1 MSAFAPGFCARAAVA
16 AMLTAVLVF
25 AGCLGTNDSDDA
37 LGPLPPCGP
46 SHASKRIAAA
56 RYLEGRSGV
65 RLAYTLPP
73 AGGEACGFATDL
85 HRGVLYVE
93 LRTPERV
100 SGPTVTELGCV
111 EATLDRPAAPGIP
124 LRPVL
129 EVRPDRVAE
138 KVGVDPREL
147 VANAQDC
154 PTVSQLQPSF
164 GFD

>member
-1 MSAFAPGFCARAAVA
+1 
-16 AMLTAVLVF
+16 MLTAALVF
-25 AGCLGTNDSDDA
+25 AGCLGANDSDDS

-56 RYLEGRSGV
+56 RYLEGRSRI

-73 AGGEACGFATDL
+73 TGGEVCGFATDL

-111 EATLDRPAAPGIP
+111 EATLDRPAEPGVP

-129 EVRPDRVAE
+129 EVRPSRVAE

-147 VANAQDC
+147 VADARDC
-154 PTVSQLQPSF
+154 PTVSELQPSF

>member
-1 MSAFAPGFCARAAVA
+1 MAIEWR
-16 AMLTAVLVF
+16 L
-25 AGCLGTNDSDDA
+25 A
-37 LGPLPPCGP
+37 LGALAVGFALVVAGLLQGCDSGDDSGDVLAECGS

-56 RYLEGRSGV
+56 RFLDGRSGV

-85 HRGVLYVE
+85 HRDVLYIE

-100 SGPTVTELGCV
+100 SGPTVTEMGCV
-111 EATLDRPAAPGIP
+111 AAKLDRPAEPGVP

-129 EVRPDRVAE
+129 ELRPSRVAK
-138 KVGVDPREL
+138 KVGVDPREF
-147 VANAQDC
+147 VADARDC
-154 PTVSQLQPSF
+154 PAVSVLQPSF